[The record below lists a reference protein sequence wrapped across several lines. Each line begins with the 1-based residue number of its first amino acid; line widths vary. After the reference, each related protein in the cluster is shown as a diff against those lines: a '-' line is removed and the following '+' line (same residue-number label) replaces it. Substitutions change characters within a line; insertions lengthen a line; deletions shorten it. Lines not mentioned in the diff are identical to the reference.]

1 MNLYGAK
8 QLAASIRTVRRN
20 TVLIAEDI
28 HEDDYLFRPAVGNR
42 SVAEI
47 LAHIAFFKL

>member
-20 TVLIAEDI
+20 TVLSAEDI
-28 HEDDYLFRPAVGNR
+28 HEDDYLFRPRGEPLSR
-42 SVAEI
+42 
-47 LAHIAFFKL
+47 